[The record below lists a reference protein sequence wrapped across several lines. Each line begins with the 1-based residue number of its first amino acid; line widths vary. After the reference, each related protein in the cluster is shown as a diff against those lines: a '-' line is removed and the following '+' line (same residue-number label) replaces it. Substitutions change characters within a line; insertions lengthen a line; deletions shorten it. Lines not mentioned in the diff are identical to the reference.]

1 MDIQL
6 ASNLEELEKLFSS
19 RMADYEDKLQKFSAG
34 ATTTHP
40 DITTLSCEFS
50 EFKSFV
56 WQTLSK
62 LKSQMELLVCGL
74 DRHETA
80 MRRKVLL
87 FHGLPE
93 KDKEILHNTVHK
105 VITNQM
111 KVTNIPMENL
121 HVCHRLGSFNGKS
134 RPILVRFHDF
144 QQRQTVWESKTS
156 LKGTGI
162 TISEFLTQVRHKT
175 FIAARKHF
183 GVKNSWTVE
192 GKIMVLLP
200 NKSRRKIESMAELQ
214 LLVAQ
219 YPQETTDATCESSQS
234 TQLSPKNPA
243 SKTVSAVRKTRR
255 R

>member
-40 DITTLSCEFS
+40 DITTLSREFS

-56 WQTLSK
+56 WQTLTK
-62 LKSQMELLVCGL
+62 LKSQMELLVRGL

-93 KDKEILHNTVHK
+93 KENEILHDTIYKIISNK
-105 VITNQM
+105 M
-111 KVTNIPMENL
+111 KVTNINMENL
-121 HVCHRLGSFNGKS
+121 HVCHRLGSFNGKN
-134 RPILVRFHDF
+134 RPILVRFLDIQH
-144 QQRQTVWESKTS
+144 RQAIWESKTA

-175 FIAARKHF
+175 FMAARKHF

-200 NKSRRKIESMAELQ
+200 NKSRRKIETMAELQ

-219 YPQETTDATCESSQS
+219 YPLETTDAACEESQS

-243 SKTVSAVRKTRR
+243 SKGVTAVRKTRR

>member
-6 ASNLEELEKLFSS
+6 ANNLEELEKLFSS

-34 ATTTHP
+34 AITTHP
-40 DITTLSCEFS
+40 DISALSSEFL

-56 WQTLSK
+56 WQTLST
-62 LKSQMELLVCGL
+62 LKSQMELVICGL

-93 KDKEILHNTVHK
+93 KENEVLHDSIHK
-105 VITNQM
+105 IISGKM
-111 KVTNIPMENL
+111 KVTNITMENL

-134 RPILVRFHDF
+134 RPILVRFLDIQH
-144 QQRQTVWESKTS
+144 RQAVWENKTT

-175 FIAARKHF
+175 FMAARKHF
-183 GVKNSWTVE
+183 GIKNSWTVE

-200 NKSRRKIESMAELQ
+200 NKSRRKIESMAQLQ

-219 YPQETTDATCESSQS
+219 YPQETDAPSESTQS
-234 TQLSPKNPA
+234 SQLSPKNPA
-243 SKTVSAVRKTRR
+243 SKNISAVRKTRR